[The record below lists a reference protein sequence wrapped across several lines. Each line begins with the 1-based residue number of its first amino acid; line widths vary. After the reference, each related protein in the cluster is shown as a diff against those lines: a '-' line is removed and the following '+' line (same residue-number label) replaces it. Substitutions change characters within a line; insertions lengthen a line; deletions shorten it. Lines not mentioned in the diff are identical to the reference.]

1 MASGRP
7 TSRSERNDHTP
18 AAWAAPAWRM
28 HRSLRVREG
37 LPDSSSWRSWATDRY
52 LCTAAARTSP
62 PPPSYRRAAGTRP
75 AALGKDRVGWAKA
88 RLYCVSSHSRGR
100 DARRVRKQEPAV
112 DSSAVMSLLTS
123 ISLRLRGSR
132 STRGLSG
139 SHLVGGACV
148 ARRHGLYLCRKWGLR
163 LSTSFRRR
171 SFASI
176 GRAVGCAS
184 TSWRQSASGGGGRS
198 SGCANLRTSLA
209 GWWAPACC
217 GNHRG
222 SQVDSWRQDAC
233 FARRSTGSLVPASS
247 HARGIERSST
257 AGRRGRLWRHS

>member
-1 MASGRP
+1 MTTLPLPGPPRRGGCTGRCVYVRVCRIRAAGGHGRP
-7 TSRSERNDHTP
+7 TATYAPPRPGRLRRRPPIGELQVLGQRRSGKI
-18 AAWAAPAWRM
+18 A
-28 HRSLRVREG
+28 S
-37 LPDSSSWRSWATDRY
+37 
-52 LCTAAARTSP
+52 
-62 PPPSYRRAAGTRP
+62 AG
-75 AALGKDRVGWAKA
+75 AKA